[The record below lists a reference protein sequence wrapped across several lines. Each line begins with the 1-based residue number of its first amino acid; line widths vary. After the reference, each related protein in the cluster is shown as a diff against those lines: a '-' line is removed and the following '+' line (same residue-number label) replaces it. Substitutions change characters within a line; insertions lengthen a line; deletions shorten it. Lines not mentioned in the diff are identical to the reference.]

1 MLSLGKNESGALA
14 SLGSL
19 QTISLSSLGNMSSM
33 RENAQWAV
41 RRKHFNNNTLFIYT
55 LPSNSCSSWGQR
67 KLGGTLSPL
76 PGPPSPPPRAF
87 NWLASLLEAW
97 SRPHLRPLPLPTWPG
112 RWRLM
117 RPLPGVKAFSLGSVN
132 PCASLSEWAT
142 FCMFSP
148 GSYFSEFLFSEPK
161 LGCMA

>member
-1 MLSLGKNESGALA
+1 MRSGLSEGN
-14 SLGSL
+14 
-19 QTISLSSLGNMSSM
+19 ISTTT
-33 RENAQWAV
+33 
-41 RRKHFNNNTLFIYT
+41 HYLFILFPAT
-55 LPSNSCSSWGQR
+55 RAPRGGSANWEAPSVLF
-67 KLGGTLSPL
+67 LGLRP
-76 PGPPSPPPRAF
+76 PPPRAF

-117 RPLPGVKAFSLGSVN
+117 RSLPGVKAFSLGSVN